1 MNSTVAKKN
10 PRRKTSRRS
19 PESALVDETVAV
31 VSNRAISPRLFVVAF
46 ESAPLARLL
55 VPGHF
60 LQVAVNPTY
69 DPFLRRPFT
78 IYRVRGRRIEMLY
91 EVVGAG
97 SRILARKKAGDTLRV
112 MGPLGNTFRMN
123 LKNRV
128 HVVVGGGVGIAP
140 FIFLG
145 QKMRLDHFLMGA
157 RSKDGLLPKSEL
169 GPLWKKARFATED
182 GSFGEQG
189 YVTRC
194 LDELIRRTPDPRKL
208 YLYIC
213 GPKAM
218 MRAVMEIARR
228 HHIEGEASVD
238 ERMACGVGAC
248 LGCVV
253 PTRDGYQTACTE
265 GTVFTFDRLLS

>member
-1 MNSTVAKKN
+1 MI
-10 PRRKTSRRS
+10 
-19 PESALVDETVAV
+19 DETVAV
-31 VSNRAISPRLFVVAF
+31 LTNRKITPRLYVLAF
-46 ESAPLARLL
+46 ESAALARLL
-55 VPGHF
+55 KPGHF
-60 LQVAVNPTY
+60 LQVAVAPSY

-78 IYRVRGRRIEMLY
+78 IYRVRGRRVEILY

-97 SRILARKKAGDTLRV
+97 SKILTRRKEGQTIRV

-145 QKMRLDHFLMGA
+145 QKIRIDHFLMGA
-157 RSKDGLLPKSEL
+157 RSRDGLLPKSEI
-169 GPLWKKARFATED
+169 GPLWKKSRFATED
-182 GSFGEQG
+182 GSCGEQG

-194 LDELIRRTPDPRKL
+194 LDELIRETKDPRKL

-213 GPKAM
+213 GPKPM

-228 HHIEGEASVD
+228 HHLEGEASVD

-253 PTRDGYQTACTE
+253 QTRDGYKTACTD
-265 GTVFTFDRLLS
+265 GTVFTFDRLLL